1 MQKTKNLVLLFVILT
16 FVQGCASTPSNDVP
30 DWIHKPAHNQAVGS
44 CGSHALGK
52 QKQKECAMTRAR
64 VELAARK
71 GIDIRSTSLMTEQA
85 NGQRSQS
92 QLMQHTEQ
100 TINEQIK
107 ARLVGTY
114 HDQAQD
120 ILWVLMQEE

>member
-1 MQKTKNLVLLFVILT
+1 MQKIKKYMLLFVVFALS
-16 FVQGCASTPSNDVP
+16 QGCAHGLKNDVP
-30 DWIHKPAHNQAVGS
+30 NWLSKPAHNQAVGS
-44 CGSHALGK
+44 CGPHALGK

-64 VELAARK
+64 VELASRK

-85 NGQRSQS
+85 NAQRSQS
-92 QLMQHTEQ
+92 QLLQHTEQ

-107 ARLVGTY
+107 ARLVETY
-114 HDQAQD
+114 HDKAQD